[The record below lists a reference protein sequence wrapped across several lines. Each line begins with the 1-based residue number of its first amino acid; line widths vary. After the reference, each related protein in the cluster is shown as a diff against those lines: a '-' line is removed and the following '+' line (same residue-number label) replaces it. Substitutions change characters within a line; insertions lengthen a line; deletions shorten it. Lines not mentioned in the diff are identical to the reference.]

1 MHSCFFRQVDL
12 SEEDIELL
20 MGAFYVPPE
29 DSPSSLPLTTPGVS
43 TPITVKTSHKET
55 QSEPAMA
62 LASQEL
68 LEQAEYHPINCMT
81 RFDNAAPLACND
93 DYNAYAAENQVA
105 EVNTTEV
112 RMNFTFSLKQLSVL
126 LFCGN

>member
-1 MHSCFFRQVDL
+1 
-12 SEEDIELL
+12 

-29 DSPSSLPLTTPGVS
+29 DSPSSLPLTTPDVS

-55 QSEPAMA
+55 QSEPALA

-68 LEQAEYHPINCMT
+68 LEQAEYHPINCMA

-112 RMNFTFSLKQLSVL
+112 RMNFNFSLKRLSIL

>member
-1 MHSCFFRQVDL
+1 M
-12 SEEDIELL
+12 ELL
-20 MGAFYVPPE
+20 MGAFYVPSE
-29 DSPSSLPLTTPGVS
+29 DSPPGLPLTTTDVS
-43 TPITVKTSHKET
+43 TPITVESSQKEI
-55 QSEPAMA
+55 QSEPTLAP
-62 LASQEL
+62 ASQEL
-68 LEQAEYHPINCMT
+68 PEQAEYHPINCMT

-112 RMNFTFSLKQLSVL
+112 RMNFTFSLKQLSIL